1 MFRIFGLSRRVVI
14 EKLNTSASIM
24 KQADIDQFERLQ
36 GQLESFHQEL
46 VVLVKKSPN
55 DALNKFKLGLIN
67 CLLEKSNKLLV
78 GRRPFGDFDRFDEAA
93 VPSNSDVLL
102 MVSQYLSSFEKLR
115 ADNIRIDMGRWYW
128 NVEDANWENER
139 YRTAPPRKIND

>member
-1 MFRIFGLSRRVVI
+1 
-14 EKLNTSASIM
+14 M

-67 CLLEKSNKLLV
+67 SLLEKSNKLL
-78 GRRPFGDFDRFDEAA
+78 GNKKPFGDFDHFDETAM
-93 VPSNSDVLL
+93 PSNSDVLL
-102 MVSQYLSSFEKLR
+102 IVSQYLSSFEKLR
-115 ADNIRIDMGRWYW
+115 SDNIRMDMGRWYW
-128 NVEDANWENER
+128 NVQDANWKNER
-139 YRTAPPRKIND
+139 YRTAPPRKINE

>member
-1 MFRIFGLSRRVVI
+1 MDR
-14 EKLNTSASIM
+14 TSALTRRAVTEKHNWGETPM

-67 CLLEKSNKLLV
+67 SLLEKSNKLL
-78 GRRPFGDFDRFDEAA
+78 GNKKPFGDFDHFDEAA
-93 VPSNSDVLL
+93 MPSNSDVLL
-102 MVSQYLSSFEKLR
+102 IVSQYLSSFEKLR
-115 ADNIRIDMGRWYW
+115 SDNIRMESGWWYW
-128 NVEDANWENER
+128 NVEDADWESAR
-139 YRTAPPRKIND
+139 YRTSPPRKISA